1 MENRCK
7 RIFTFLRVILCGI
20 VGLGMLFCLGF
31 QGTIQIL
38 ILAYIVFFIWAIHKV
53 HLINQKKKN
62 QKKTVKKITSTS
74 WRIKKK
80 GRIR

>member
-53 HLINQKKKN
+53 HLINQKKEEPEENSEKDN
-62 QKKTVKKITSTS
+62 KHFLED
-74 WRIKKK
+74 
-80 GRIR
+80 

>member
-20 VGLGMLFCLGF
+20 VGLGMLFCFGF
-31 QGTIQIL
+31 HGTIQIL

-53 HLINQKKKN
+53 HLINRKKEKPEEN
-62 QKKTVKKITSTS
+62 RETDNKHFLED
-74 WRIKKK
+74 
-80 GRIR
+80 